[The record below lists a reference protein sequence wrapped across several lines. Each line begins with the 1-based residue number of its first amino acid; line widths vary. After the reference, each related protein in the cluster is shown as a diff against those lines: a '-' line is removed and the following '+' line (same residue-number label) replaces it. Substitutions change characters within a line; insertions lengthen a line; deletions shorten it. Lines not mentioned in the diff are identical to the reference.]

1 MEKLIFK
8 KSEKGR
14 TGYTL
19 PKIDIP
25 NINIPEIPA
34 KFKRKEDARLPEVSE
49 IEVARHFQHL
59 SHQNFNIEE
68 GMYPLGSCTMKYNPK
83 INEKT
88 AALPGFAGLH
98 PLIDDKYIPGALQLM
113 YELGDILKK
122 ITGMPGVSLQP
133 AAGSQGELTGI
144 YMIRAYHQKRGDDK
158 RTTILV
164 PDSSHGT
171 NPASAAIAGYK
182 VDTIKTNKS
191 GRIDIEDLKSR
202 VGDHVAG
209 FMVTNP
215 STVGLFES
223 SIMEVENI
231 IRNAGGLMYMDGAN
245 FNALLTI
252 ARPGDMNFDCVH
264 INLHKTFSTPHG
276 GGGPGA
282 GPVCVS
288 ERLLPYL
295 PKPQVIKEDN
305 EYRLDYDKPDSI
317 GKLHTFNG
325 NFGVLVRAYTY
336 MRMLGETGMRRIS
349 ENAIINANYI
359 FRRVQD
365 HFEVPFDDHCMHEF
379 IISGNKQKKLGVTTK
394 DIGKRLLDYGFHAP
408 TVYFPITVPEAM
420 LVEPTE
426 TENKGNLDKFSDA
439 MIAITKEAEQTP
451 ELVQQAPHST
461 YLRRLDEAKA
471 ARNLNVKWE
480 GYRREL

>member
-1 MEKLIFK
+1 MEKLIFE
-8 KSEKGR
+8 KSVEGR
-14 TGYTL
+14 RAFTL
-19 PKIDIP
+19 PKLDVP
-25 NINIPEIPA
+25 KSDGIPE
-34 KFKRKEDARLPEVSE
+34 KFARKKDARLPETSE

-59 SHQNFNIEE
+59 SHQNFNIEKA
-68 GMYPLGSCTMKYNPK
+68 MYPLGSCTMKYNPK

-88 AALPGFAGLH
+88 AALPGFSSAH
-98 PLIDDKYIPGALQLM
+98 PLTNDEFSQGSLQLM
-113 YELGDILKK
+113 YELGEMLKE
-122 ITGMPGVSLQP
+122 ITGQPGVSLQP

-144 YMIRAYHQKRGDDK
+144 YMIRAYHLDRNDSA

-182 VDTIKTNKS
+182 VDTIKTNSS
-191 GRIDIEDLKSR
+191 GRIDLEHLKTK

-223 SIMEVENI
+223 DIVEVEKL
-231 IRNAGGLMYMDGAN
+231 IRDCGGLMYMDGAN
-245 FNALLTI
+245 FNALLTL

-288 ERLLPYL
+288 ERLRPYL
-295 PKPQVIKEDN
+295 PVPQV
-305 EYRLDYDKPDSI
+305 RLNDGVYSLEQDRAQTI

-336 MRMLGETGMRRIS
+336 MRMLGKEGMRSVS
-349 ENAIINANYI
+349 ENAIINANYL
-359 FRRVQD
+359 FRKID
-365 HFEVPFDDHCMHEF
+365 EYFDVPFDDHCMHEF
-379 IISGNKQKKLGVTTK
+379 IISGNRQKKLGVTTK
-394 DIGKRLLDYGFHAP
+394 DIGKRLLDYGYHAP

-420 LVEPTE
+420 LIEPTE
-426 TENKGNLDKFSDA
+426 TENRQNLDGFADA
-439 MIAITKEAEQTP
+439 MIAIAKETEENP
-451 ELVQQAPHST
+451 ELVQKAPHST
-461 YLRRLDEAKA
+461 ELRRLDEAKA
-471 ARNLNVKWE
+471 ARNLNICWE
-480 GYRREL
+480 GFSQN